1 MSAVEINEAATAPMN
16 ESDQFFK
23 DLTWTQRIQG
33 FCVLMSLSL
42 FSTLMSWF
50 ALGMGSY
57 WKYSMLSALGS
68 FLSMLS
74 TIILM
79 GPSAQLAYMFDEYR
93 FNATVL
99 YIGSMFLAFFVAVIF
114 KSVFLCLLCGLLQ
127 YSALVWYS
135 LSYVPYGRET
145 LLNIVLRR

>member
-16 ESDQFFK
+16 ENDQLFHE
-23 DLTWTQRIQG
+23 LTWMERVQG
-33 FCVLMSLSL
+33 FCILMSMAL
-42 FSTLMSWF
+42 FATLMSWF
-50 ALGMGSY
+50 ALGMGAY
-57 WKYSMLSALGS
+57 WKYSMLSTLGS
-68 FLSMLS
+68 LLSMLS

-99 YIGSMFLAFFVAVIF
+99 YLCSMFLAFFVAIAF
-114 KSVFLCLLCGLLQ
+114 KSLPLCLLCGLLQ
-127 YSALVWYS
+127 YSALIWYS

-145 LLNIVLRR
+145 LVNIIFRR